1 MLLNNY
7 CFGFFQHRTD
17 DSWLNLS
24 EQDLDNIL
32 SKYSDQNSR
41 HKETENGTLSGGN
54 TGQSDVGII
63 ATYTI

>member
-1 MLLNNY
+1 MLWLL
-7 CFGFFQHRTD
+7 FWVFQHPTD
-17 DSWLNLS
+17 ESWLNLS

-54 TGQSDVGII
+54 TVESDVSVIV
-63 ATYTI
+63 TCTI